1 MILDRPKLLIAPSG
15 GHIDVGSPYTV
26 YRHFLDQ
33 SQIILVCYV
42 IIVASLD
49 NASDPS
55 FFSVGN
61 KK

>member
-26 YRHFLDQ
+26 YRQ

-55 FFSVGN
+55 LFSGGN
-61 KK
+61 KNDF

>member
-26 YRHFLDQ
+26 YRQ

-55 FFSVGN
+55 LFSGGN